1 MDRAVEDSMSDDT
14 HTLLAVPNRRT
25 FDAAMVEILDSMDWR
40 QVSRHAKVELLRAEE
55 IPGRT
60 KMETADEA
68 SGECYLE
75 RPRRLRPI
83 FVPCKGH
90 EGYFLGCCC
99 PHSVPGH
106 RAFGVEIGDKGI
118 QRRL

>member
-14 HTLLAVPNRRT
+14 HALLAVPTRRT
-25 FDAAMVEILDSMDWR
+25 YDAAMVETPDSMDWG
-40 QVSRHAKVELLRAEE
+40 QASRRAKVERLVAEG
-55 IPGRT
+55 IPGVT
-60 KMETADEA
+60 TMETADEA

-83 FVPCKGH
+83 FVPFQGH
-90 EGYFLGCCC
+90 EGCFLGCC

-106 RAFGVEIGDKGI
+106 RVFGVEIGDKGT
-118 QRRL
+118 QKR